1 METIT
6 LTFGTDSRVN
16 FSVSSTQNNYDQK
29 NLLPIVMEENGPSS
43 YKINIFGA
51 DNLESVF
58 PVFKPTETSFF
69 KFVHGTRSSQC
80 IKVPSYGT
88 ISSFPFE
95 SKIYGLEVLNKPKQ
109 DLFEKYGGHDQKN
122 LTVWFAVDEGEDVCG
137 IYFTAGRTETDGCR
151 SGIETDGLTTLAT
164 IALNNSS
171 KDVYEPAYFK
181 EPKIMFKRTF
191 NFCFK
196 KSKMMGNLYLE

>member
-1 METIT
+1 MDTIT
-6 LTFGTDSRVN
+6 LTFGTSSFVN
-16 FSVSSTQNNYDQK
+16 FSVSSTQNNYEQK

-51 DNLESVF
+51 DNLGSVF

-69 KFVHGTRSSQC
+69 RFTHGIKCSPC
-80 IKVPSYGT
+80 IKVSAYGT

-95 SKIYGLEVLNKPKQ
+95 SKIYGLEVLNKTKQ
-109 DLFEKYGGHDQKN
+109 ELFEKYGGHDQKT
-122 LTVWFAVDEGEDVCG
+122 LTVWFAVDAGEDECG
-137 IYFTAGRTETDGCR
+137 IYFTAGRTETD
-151 SGIETDGLTTLAT
+151 SSDLTTLAT

-171 KDVYEPAYFK
+171 KDTYEQVHFK
-181 EPKIMFKRTF
+181 EPEIMHKRTF

-196 KSKMMGNLYLE
+196 KSKMMDNLYLE